1 MLYITANLAD
11 KLLPIASRGDIE
23 GALLAICLNSICLL
37 IIGFGIF
44 KTGKI
49 LRKVL
54 GSFYKER
61 AL

>member
-1 MLYITANLAD
+1 MLYITATIAD

-23 GALLAICLNSICLL
+23 GAGLAICLNCICLL
-37 IIGFGIF
+37 IIGCGIF
-44 KTGKI
+44 RISKV

-61 AL
+61 VL